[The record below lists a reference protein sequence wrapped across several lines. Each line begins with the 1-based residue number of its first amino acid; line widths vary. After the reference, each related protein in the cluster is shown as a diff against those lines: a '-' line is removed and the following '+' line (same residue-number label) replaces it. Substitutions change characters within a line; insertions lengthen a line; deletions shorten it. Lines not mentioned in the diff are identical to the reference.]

1 MKYIIFIF
9 LLLPF
14 FIKAQLPHIS
24 ASPGEYTTLLQRHDS
39 AFDATQ
45 GKPVFIVKNVAKIFG
60 GAHHY
65 FVLYNTGIMAGAG
78 DGSAGELGNGSTTG
92 SNVPL
97 SVTVDNNG
105 ATLPTIVDM
114 SLAGNLTSPYWT
126 SSAVGVDGSLYTC
139 GTTLGGMLGNG
150 TGGSATTTRFTKV
163 PFPTG
168 TFIVKVQAG
177 RFMMA
182 LDSAGNVWTWG
193 GYGDQYV
200 LGRGSS
206 PSYLAPAKINI
217 GGERA
222 YDIAGGSNWNYVV
235 TTVNHVWSWC
245 YQYLIDY
252 NCTYPSGT
260 NPTSPENITSRLN
273 LPHNIWKIAVN
284 NESSYALLT
293 DSTLWSWG
301 GNANGSIGNNFE
313 IEYWRYGGYPVPY
326 AGVNPPTPPANPFY
340 WAWDQGFH
348 ELQVTT
354 PIQMAPGKHNF
365 TDIFVTNALCYDY
378 YAADA
383 NNHLFAGGRNKQS
396 ICYGITAANPNDGNM
411 QSSYP
416 NSWDC
421 PYMKEIF
428 PFQVTTV
435 WQSPSPDCLK
445 PTGQQLH
452 PAACAIYTIPAHTPP
467 TAVYTS
473 QAIGNTIVLNA
484 AASHDNRFISYY
496 IHQQTG
502 GTAIKMG
509 VQDTPIDTIPNV
521 PNGTYTFRIK
531 LVNDNWDSTFATT
544 TVTVPGGIPPLPTG
558 SYFIRSKY
566 QKLKFVNN

>member
-39 AFDATQ
+39 AFDGTQ
-45 GKPVFIVKNVAKIFG
+45 GKPVFIVKNVARIFS

-65 FVLYNTGIMAGAG
+65 FVLYTTGIMAGAG
-78 DGSAGELGNGSTTG
+78 DNSSGCLGLGNTTG
-92 SNVPL
+92 QTTPQ

-105 ATLPTIVDM
+105 ATLPTITEM
-114 SLAGNLTSPYWT
+114 ALSANIFSPYW
-126 SSAVGVDGSLYTC
+126 YTAALASNGTVYVC
-139 GTTLGGMLGNG
+139 GDTQGGTLGDG
-150 TGGSATTTRFTKV
+150 TAGSATTTRFTKV

-168 TFIVKVQAG
+168 TVITSIKAG
-177 RFMMA
+177 RCMMA
-182 LDSAGNVWTWG
+182 LDTAGNVWTWG
-193 GYGDQYV
+193 AYGDQYV
-200 LGRGSS
+200 LGRGAS
-206 PSYLAPAKINI
+206 PSYLAPAKISI
-217 GGERA
+217 SGERA
-222 YDIAGGSNWNYVV
+222 TIIAGGSNWNYVY
-235 TTVNHVWSWC
+235 TTANHMWSWC
-245 YQYLIDY
+245 YQYLTDY
-252 NCTYPSGT
+252 NGTSPIGT
-260 NPTSPENITSRLN
+260 NPTSPENITSKLA
-273 LPHNIWKIAVN
+273 LPHNVWKMDVN

-301 GNANGSIGNNFE
+301 GNANGTIGNGFE

-326 AGVNPPTPPANPFY
+326 GGVTPPTPPATKLY
-340 WAWDQGFH
+340 WNWDQGFH
-348 ELQVTT
+348 ELQVVS
-354 PIQMAPGKHNF
+354 PIQIAPGKHNF

-396 ICYGITAANPNDGNM
+396 ICYGITAANPNNGNM
-411 QSSYP
+411 QSMYP

-428 PFQVTTV
+428 PFKVTTV

-452 PAACAIYTIPAHTPP
+452 PDVCAIYTIPAHTPP

-484 AASHDNRFISYY
+484 AASTDTRFISYY

-502 GTAIKMG
+502 GTAIPMG
-509 VQDTPIDTIPNV
+509 VQDTPIDTITNV

-544 TVTVPGGIPPLPTG
+544 TVTVPGGAPP
-558 SYFIRSKY
+558 SYDYYIRVKY
-566 QKLKFVNN
+566 KKVKFM